1 MKGLPRVGKWGV
13 AAAAVVL
20 GLAGIGTALILA
32 LDAGYFRAPFVAYL
46 RAHFNRAIS
55 IDGPM
60 QLRLWSG
67 HPRIVAQQV
76 TIGNPSWVAAGDMA
90 RIERLTVVFDGPRP
104 GHAAVLQSISMDGA
118 TLHLLRDAAGH
129 ANWQRFNPDSGAVGK
144 GLPLIRELSA
154 TDAHLLLDDQ
164 LRHLQFDGT
173 VSAQGSGQT
182 GGPARLHM
190 EGKGQLNGKTTN
202 LELSG
207 DPLGSVRRDVPYA
220 FEFMEQSGGSRVDL
234 HGSLP
239 QPFDFNLMDGT
250 FEASGAN
257 LKDLYFLTGVTLVN
271 TGAYRL
277 SGSIARRGT
286 STSFDQLKLTTGQS
300 DVAGTLSSHPQDRA
314 ANRGAANRGAA
325 NRGTA
330 ERGEPVTGR
339 SLLEGTLTAG
349 VLHLADFGAR
359 AATRGIQPASVQA
372 PPLLFSDAALNPEG
386 LRRSDAQVRFEARRV
401 DVGSTPVQSL
411 SGQMKIDRGVVSI
424 TAVRGEVMQGKF
436 EARLKLDANKNVPIA
451 DISMRFNDLQL
462 ATLEHKQQEPPLD
475 GLMQVR
481 IDITGQGV
489 SLHQIAASANGSV
502 SATVPHGTIRAS
514 LAELTGVDLRGLGLT
529 LTRSKRET
537 AVRCAAATFEAHD
550 GTLSARSIVIDTE
563 PVLIR
568 GEGSVRLD
576 TESLDIVLRG
586 EPKEVRLMRM
596 DAPILIRGTLRQ
608 PALAIQTHD
617 SSVKLIDPGNG
628 KSVDCASL
636 LAPPRQQPVGESAQR
651 L

>member
-1 MKGLPRVGKWGV
+1 VRVRCV
-13 AAAAVVL
+13 AAAALVL

-46 RAHFNRAIS
+46 RAHFDRTIR
-55 IDGPM
+55 IDGSL
-60 QLRLWSG
+60 QLQLWSV

-90 RIERLTVVFDGPRP
+90 RIERLTVVFDGYRP
-104 GHAAVLQSISMDGA
+104 GHDAILESISMDGA

-154 TDAHLLLDDQ
+154 NDAHLLLDDQ
-164 LRHLQFDGT
+164 LRHLRFDGT
-173 VSAQGSGQT
+173 VSARGSGQT
-182 GGPARLHM
+182 GEQARLHM
-190 EGKGQLNGKTTN
+190 QGRGQLNGKTTD

-207 DPLGSVRRDVPYA
+207 DPLASVRRDVPYA
-220 FEFMEQSGGSRVDL
+220 FDFMEQSSSSHVDL

-239 QPFDFNLMDGT
+239 RPFDFNLMDGT

-286 STSFDQLKLTTGQS
+286 NTSFDDLKLITGQS
-300 DVAGTLSSHPQDRA
+300 DVAGTLSSHPQD
-314 ANRGAANRGAA
+314 GAANRRAA
-325 NRGTA
+325 NLGSPA
-330 ERGEPVTGR
+330 IGR

-359 AATRGIQPASVQA
+359 AADRPAGASVAAGVAGRDGQ
-372 PPLLFSDAALNPEG
+372 PPLVFSDAALHPEG

-401 DVGSTPVQSL
+401 DLGRTSVQSL
-411 SGQMKIDRGVVSI
+411 SGQMRIDRGVVSI
-424 TAVRGEVMQGKF
+424 TSVRGEVMQGNF
-436 EARLKLDANKNVPIA
+436 EARLELDANQNLPLA
-451 DISMRFNDLQL
+451 DISIRFNDLQL
-462 ATLEHKQQEPPLD
+462 AALGHEQQEPPLD
-475 GLMQVR
+475 GVMQVS
-481 IDITGQGV
+481 IDIKGQGV

-502 SATVPHGTIRAS
+502 SATVPHGAIRAS
-514 LAELTGVDLRGLGLT
+514 LAELTGVDLRALGLT

-537 AVRCAAATFEAHD
+537 ALRCAAATFEAHD
-550 GTLSARSIVIDTE
+550 GTLTARSIVIDTE

-568 GEGSVRLD
+568 GEGSIRLD

-586 EPKEVRLMRM
+586 EPKAARLLRM

-608 PALAIQTHD
+608 PSLAIQTHD
-617 SSVKLIDPGNG
+617 SSVKLFDPGHG

-636 LAPPRQQPVGESAQR
+636 LPQPQSNR
-651 L
+651 